1 MIFIY
6 SNISLPFTE
15 SEGAFCAIAKN
26 KMKRAAGSAQ
36 FHFYVY
42 KKSVDA
48 RRKDDIRFVC
58 SVAAVTNDSI
68 SENQIRRIAEA
79 GFKIATPEEAPVV
92 SGNEL
97 LAARPLVVGCGP
109 AGMFCALSL
118 AERGYRPIVIDRGG
132 SIESRTAAYRKFC
145 SERVLDTE
153 NNIQFGAGGAGT
165 FSDGKLTTRI
175 NDPKC
180 SYVLN
185 RLVKFGAPNDIT
197 VKAKPHIG
205 TDILQKVVGNI
216 IEKIEDLGGKVILN
230 CRLNSIKKNTDK
242 TVTAHTSKGDI
253 VCGCVVLATGHSARD
268 TYYMLMS
275 SGFNLVSKPFSV
287 GVRIEHLREELDF
300 ATYGR
305 FAGDPRLGAAEYNF
319 SDTTGRG
326 VYTFC
331 MCPGGEVI
339 AAATEEGGL
348 VVNGM
353 SRRARDGKNSNSAIA
368 VTVNREDYGDDVVGA
383 IEYQR
388 NLERRAFSAG
398 GNDYSVPV
406 QTVGD
411 FLSGTFGTEPTKVQP
426 SYMGGGSYRVTDLS
440 TELPKYIASELR
452 KGIISFSKKRQ
463 GFDAPYAVLSGFETR
478 TSSPIRILRNDDLA
492 TEKDDLIYPCGE
504 GAGYAGGITS
514 AAVDGLRVAEKIISR
529 FSVPGDEIQSKF

>member
-1 MIFIY
+1 MTFIY

-15 SEGAFCAIAKN
+15 SEDAFCTIAKN

-36 FHFYVY
+36 FHFYLY

-58 SVAAVTNDSI
+58 SVAAVANDSL
-68 SENQIRRIAEA
+68 SENQIRRIIAA
-79 GFKIATPEEAPVV
+79 GFKAVVPEEKTFVC
-92 SGNEL
+92 GNETL
-97 LAARPLVVGCGP
+97 QERPLVVGCGP
-109 AGMFCALSL
+109 AGMFCALAL

-132 SIESRTAAYRKFC
+132 SVQARATAYSKFC

-180 SYVLN
+180 SYVLSK
-185 RLVKFGAPNDIT
+185 LVKFGAPKDILL
-197 VKAKPHIG
+197 KAKPHIG
-205 TDILQKVVGNI
+205 TDILQDVVCNLI
-216 IEKIEDLGGKVILN
+216 KHIEDLGGEVILN
-230 CRLNSIKKNTDK
+230 CRLDSIKKNSDK
-242 TVTAHTSKGDI
+242 TNTAHTSKGDI
-253 VCGCVVLATGHSARD
+253 VCGCIVLATGHSARD
-268 TYYMLMS
+268 TYSMLMS
-275 SGFNLVSKPFSV
+275 SGFELVAKPFSV
-287 GVRIEHLREELDF
+287 GVRIEHLREDLDL
-300 ATYGR
+300 ATYGK

-331 MCPGGEVI
+331 MCPGGEVV
-339 AAATEEGGL
+339 AAATEHGGL

-353 SRRARDGKNSNSAIA
+353 SRRSRDGKNSNSAIA
-368 VTVNREDYGDDVVGA
+368 VTVNREDYGSSVVGA

-388 NLERRAFSAG
+388 SLERRAFAAG

-411 FLSGTFGTEPTKVQP
+411 FLNGTFGTEPTKVQP
-426 SYMGGGSYRVTDLS
+426 SYMGGGSYRIANLS
-440 TELPKYIASELR
+440 AEIPDYIASELK

-463 GFDAPYAVLSGFETR
+463 GFDDPCAVLSGFETR
-478 TSSPIRILRNDDLA
+478 TSSPVRILRNESLTTD
-492 TEKDDLIYPCGE
+492 KDDLIYPCGE

-514 AAVDGLRVAEKIISR
+514 AAVDGLRIAEKIISR
-529 FSVPGDEIQSKF
+529 FSAP

>member
-1 MIFIY
+1 MTFIY

-15 SEGAFCAIAKN
+15 GEEAFCAIAKN

-36 FHFYVY
+36 FHFYLY

-48 RRKDDIRFVC
+48 RRKDDIRIVC
-58 SVAAVTNDSI
+58 SVAAVTSDSL
-68 SENQIRRIAEA
+68 SKNQIRHITDA
-79 GFKIATPEEAPVV
+79 GFKVVALEEDAVAY
-92 SGNEL
+92 GNEL
-97 LAARPLVVGCGP
+97 LPESPLIVGCGP
-109 AGMFCALSL
+109 AGMFCALVL
-118 AERGYRPIVIDRGG
+118 AERGYRPVVIDRGG
-132 SIESRTAAYRKFC
+132 SIESRAASYRKFC

-185 RLVKFGAPNDIT
+185 RLVEFGAPDDIT

-205 TDILQKVVGNI
+205 TDILQGVVDNI
-216 IEKIEDLGGKVILN
+216 IKQIERLGGKVVLN
-230 CRLNSIKKNTDK
+230 CRLDSIKKNADK

-268 TYYMLMS
+268 TYSMLMS
-275 SGFNLVSKPFSV
+275 SGFELVSKPFSV
-287 GVRIEHLREELDF
+287 GVRIEHLREELEF
-300 ATYGR
+300 ATYGK

-331 MCPGGEVI
+331 MCPGGEVV

-353 SRRARDGKNSNSAIA
+353 SKRARDGKNSNSAIA
-368 VTVNREDYGDDVVGA
+368 VTVNREDYGASVVGA

-388 NLERRAFSAG
+388 RLERRAFAAG
-398 GNDYSVPV
+398 GNDYSVPI

-411 FLSGTFGTEPTKVQP
+411 FLGGSFGTEPTKVQP
-426 SYMGGGSYRVTDLS
+426 SYMGGGSYRVADLAA
-440 TELPKYIASELR
+440 ELPEYITAELK
-452 KGIISFSKKRQ
+452 KGIVSFSKKRQ

-478 TSSPIRILRNDDLA
+478 TSSPVRILRNDNLTTD
-492 TEKDDLIYPCGE
+492 KDDLIYPCGE

-514 AAVDGLRVAEKIISR
+514 AAVDGIRVAEKIISR
-529 FSVPGDEIQSKF
+529 FSVPKR